1 MVIDSDD
8 EDERKLLLSESVT
21 SSPIIKSVKEEQEQG
36 IRKHLLERSILD
48 SLTPR
53 LAWTSTSMADND
65 KVRSTC

>member
-65 KVRSTC
+65 KVRSTG

>member
-53 LAWTSTSMADND
+53 LAWTSPSMADND
-65 KVRSTC
+65 KVRSTG